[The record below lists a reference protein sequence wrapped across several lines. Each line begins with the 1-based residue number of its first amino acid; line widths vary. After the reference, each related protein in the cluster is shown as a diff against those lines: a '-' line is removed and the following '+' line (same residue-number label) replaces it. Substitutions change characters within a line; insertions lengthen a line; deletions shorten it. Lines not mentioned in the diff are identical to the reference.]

1 MIPLTFIIGADLLLL
16 SDVLSRLIT
25 YPYESPVGIVTSF
38 VGALYFLFITIKGI
52 KNMMTT
58 KIIRRYSLITILLIV
73 SIFISLCVGSVMIHP
88 IDAIKGIFT
97 QDDFILNEY
106 RIPRTLLGII
116 IGSSLA
122 ISGAIIQAVIRNPL
136 ASPDVIGIS

>member
-1 MIPLTFIIGADLLLL
+1 
-16 SDVLSRLIT
+16 
-25 YPYESPVGIVTSF
+25 
-38 VGALYFLFITIKGI
+38 
-52 KNMMTT
+52 MMTT

-106 RIPRTLLGII
+106 AFIPRTLLGII

-122 ISGAIIQAVIRNPL
+122 I
-136 ASPDVIGIS
+136 

>member
-1 MIPLTFIIGADLLLL
+1 
-16 SDVLSRLIT
+16 
-25 YPYESPVGIVTSF
+25 
-38 VGALYFLFITIKGI
+38 
-52 KNMMTT
+52 MMTT

-106 RIPRTLLGII
+106 RIPREHYLVLL
-116 IGSSLA
+116 SVVAWLF
-122 ISGAIIQAVIRNPL
+122 QVQL
-136 ASPDVIGIS
+136 YKL